1 MQYIQAVENGADL
14 VRCRDEDSQ
23 ANCNILAGE
32 EKATCESKIK
42 FCTCHTIE
50 VEQAGSTLGY
60 IPHAFFGIN
69 KNGAYLQAPGEI
81 QIKIDDGLWR
91 REGNCTFN
99 NDALGTNQRRHN

>member
-32 EKATCESKIK
+32 ERATCESKIK

-60 IPHAFFGIN
+60 IPQGFFVSTKMVRIC
-69 KNGAYLQAPGEI
+69 KLLEKFKSKLMMVCGER
-81 QIKIDDGLWR
+81 KLH
-91 REGNCTFN
+91 
-99 NDALGTNQRRHN
+99 L